1 MKFATMFTATLNILL
16 CSLLENRTLTKFT
29 FTGANMYKR
38 FSSKL
43 VSYSLSGAAMEKIGM
58 QRNRETFILYICFV
72 FYAYD
77 VRYVL
82 LLFIEHHIH
91 YNERI
96 S

>member
-1 MKFATMFTATLNILL
+1 MFTATLNILL
-16 CSLLENRTLTKFT
+16 CPLLEDRTLTKFT
-29 FTGANMYKR
+29 FTGANMYKT

-43 VSYSLSGAAMEKIGM
+43 VHYSLSRAAIMKNRI
-58 QRNRETFILYICFV
+58 QTNRETFMLYICFV
-72 FYAYD
+72 FYTYD

-82 LLFIEHHIH
+82 LLFIKHHIY

>member
-1 MKFATMFTATLNILL
+1 MFTATLNILL
-16 CSLLENRTLTKFT
+16 CSLLEDRTVTKFT

-38 FSSKL
+38 FLSKL
-43 VSYSLSGAAMEKIGM
+43 VSYSLNGAAMKKIKM
-58 QRNRETFILYICFV
+58 QTNRETFMLYICFI

-77 VRYVL
+77 VRYML
-82 LLFIEHHIH
+82 LLFIKHHIH

>member
-1 MKFATMFTATLNILL
+1 MATLNILL
-16 CSLLENRTLTKFT
+16 YSFLEDRTLTKFT
-29 FTGANMYKR
+29 FTIANMYKR

-43 VSYSLSGAAMEKIGM
+43 VSYSLSRAAMKKIRM
-58 QRNRETFILYICFV
+58 QTNRGTFMLYICFV

-82 LLFIEHHIH
+82 LLFIEHHIY

>member
-1 MKFATMFTATLNILL
+1 MFTATLNILL
-16 CSLLENRTLTKFT
+16 YSLLEDKSLMKFT

-43 VSYSLSGAAMEKIGM
+43 VSYSLSGAAMKKIRM
-58 QRNRETFILYICFV
+58 QTNRETFMLYICFV

-82 LLFIEHHIH
+82 LLFIEHYIY

>member
-1 MKFATMFTATLNILL
+1 MFTATLNILL
-16 CSLLENRTLTKFT
+16 CSLLEDRTLTKFT

-43 VSYSLSGAAMEKIGM
+43 VSYSLSGVAMEKIEM

-77 VRYVL
+77 VRYL
-82 LLFIEHHIH
+82 LLVFIEHHIH
-91 YNERI
+91 YKEKI

>member
-1 MKFATMFTATLNILL
+1 MFTATLNILL
-16 CSLLENRTLTKFT
+16 CSLLEDITLTKFT
-29 FTGANMYKR
+29 FTGSNMYKR

-43 VSYSLSGAAMEKIGM
+43 VRYSLSGAAMKKIRI
-58 QRNRETFILYICFV
+58 QTNRETFMLYICFV
-72 FYAYD
+72 FYTYD

-82 LLFIEHHIH
+82 LVFIKHHIY

>member
-1 MKFATMFTATLNILL
+1 MFTATLNILL
-16 CSLLENRTLTKFT
+16 CSLLEYRTLTKFT
-29 FTGANMYKR
+29 FTGSNMYKR

-43 VSYSLSGAAMEKIGM
+43 VPYSLSGATMKKIKI
-58 QRNRETFILYICFV
+58 QTNRETFMLYICFV
-72 FYAYD
+72 FYTYD

-82 LLFIEHHIH
+82 LVFIKHHIY

>member
-1 MKFATMFTATLNILL
+1 
-16 CSLLENRTLTKFT
+16 
-29 FTGANMYKR
+29 MYKR

-43 VSYSLSGAAMEKIGM
+43 VSYSLSGAAMKKIRM
-58 QRNRETFILYICFV
+58 QTNKETFMLYICFV

-82 LLFIEHHIH
+82 LLFIKHHIY

>member
-1 MKFATMFTATLNILL
+1 MFTATLNILL
-16 CSLLENRTLTKFT
+16 YSLIEDRTLTKFT

-43 VSYSLSGAAMEKIGM
+43 VHYSLSRAAMKKNRI
-58 QRNRETFILYICFV
+58 QTNRETLMLYICFI
-72 FYAYD
+72 FYTYD

-82 LLFIEHHIH
+82 FIKHHIY
-91 YNERI
+91 YNKRI